1 MGLFNRK
8 KKETPKEIEIPVIP
22 HEHTWKDMPW
32 YMEESYN
39 GKEHTASYEIIEPY
53 ICITCGERKNVKL
66 ESTDW
71 GNISAEDR
79 EQYYKDVKKRYRKYL
94 KPRAIVEDMINN
106 IILVKDAK
114 RLEMIEEI
122 RGLPHKNCGT
132 SAEMAR
138 NENAE
143 NDIGSLIIPK
153 EEEINEM
160 DSR

>member
-1 MGLFNRK
+1 MGWFKRK
-8 KKETPKEIEIPVIP
+8 KKPVPMTELPALP
-22 HEHTWKDMPW
+22 HECIMKDMPW
-32 YMEESYN
+32 FITTEYDGE
-39 GKEHTASYEIIEPY
+39 KRTASYKIIEPY
-53 ICITCGERKNVKL
+53 ICITCGKRIDKVL
-66 ESTDW
+66 EEHHWANITSDW
-71 GNISAEDR
+71 R
-79 EQYYKDVKKRYRKYL
+79 EQQYEDVRKRYKKYL

-132 SAEMAR
+132 SAEMER

-153 EEEINEM
+153 E
-160 DSR
+160 DKDK